1 MKNVS
6 VQGKR
11 FILEKYHCCEVKS
24 TLGEGRLMGRK
35 VGDKLKESKLQV
47 AMEHCYKVTGS
58 GAEKDFLCPL
68 ATVRINAGFLTGSH
82 GLPHE

>member
-1 MKNVS
+1 MKKVS

-24 TLGEGRLMGRK
+24 ALGEGRVTGRK
-35 VGDKLKESKLQV
+35 EGDKRKENKLQV

-68 ATVRINAGFLTGSH
+68 DTVRISGGFLRGRH
-82 GLPHE
+82 GLPRE